1 MEEKLQ
7 KLFKEC
13 KEELYS
19 IGIDL
24 NDNAIGN
31 ISINIGKRNCKRYGC
46 CKQENPDEKSKYVE
60 TIGRKR
66 YIKYSRF
73 KNHNIEISKWV
84 MDLNDEIIKNTIM
97 HEIIHCFPNCSN
109 HGVDFKNYANY
120 INYKLGYT
128 ISRLGDKSQDLK
140 NSNIPIVQ
148 DKFNYKIQCSNCGYS
163 FYRKRLNV
171 NFSRKYRCGLCRGK
185 FVVYKGIYLN

>member
-66 YIKYSRF
+66 GCLVKGGEVDYDKVCNVVINDIK
-73 KNHNIEISKWV
+73 
-84 MDLNDEIIKNTIM
+84 DGTI
-97 HEIIHCFPNCSN
+97 
-109 HGVDFKNYANY
+109 
-120 INYKLGYT
+120 
-128 ISRLGDKSQDLK
+128 
-140 NSNIPIVQ
+140 
-148 DKFNYKIQCSNCGYS
+148 
-163 FYRKRLNV
+163 
-171 NFSRKYRCGLCRGK
+171 
-185 FVVYKGIYLN
+185 KGITFDRYE